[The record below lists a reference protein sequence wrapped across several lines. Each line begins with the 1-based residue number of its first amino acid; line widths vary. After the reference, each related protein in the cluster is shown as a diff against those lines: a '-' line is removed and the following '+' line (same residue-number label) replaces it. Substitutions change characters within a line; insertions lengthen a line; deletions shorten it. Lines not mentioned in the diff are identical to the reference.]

1 MILTKGNLNKLL
13 TDMRTR
19 DVPEK
24 QRSAILNTLEQ
35 SREQSV
41 NRQAGHHRTDQKVT
55 PLRCQTGFG
64 SPKMTHLS
72 PNKIRPVQ
80 RSGPQK

>member
-13 TDMRTR
+13 TDMWTR

-35 SREQSV
+35 SRERSV
-41 NRQAGHHRTDQKVT
+41 NRQKQGIIEQ
-55 PLRCQTGFG
+55 
-64 SPKMTHLS
+64 
-72 PNKIRPVQ
+72 IR
-80 RSGPQK
+80 K